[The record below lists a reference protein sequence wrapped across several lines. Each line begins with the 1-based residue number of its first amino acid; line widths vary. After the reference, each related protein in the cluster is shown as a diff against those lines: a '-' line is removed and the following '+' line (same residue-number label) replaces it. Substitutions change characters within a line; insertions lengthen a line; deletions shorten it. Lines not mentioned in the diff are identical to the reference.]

1 MYGLFLVNPYKNFTA
16 GTMAKEE
23 QQIP

>member
-16 GTMAKEE
+16 ETMAKEE